1 MSTIPIVPR
10 WNWPVSDDNNS
21 IHHKSGTASK
31 SAGKRRRSGRD
42 DEYLSQP
49 RQMAEHHRNKSKAI
63 QERRIKRARTP
74 LISGQR
80 LPVNRLVELL
90 DKSQLKTIL
99 EAVMAQHPEV
109 AQTIQ
114 KCATKPSPEAI
125 INLIQEKAAQIAAHL
140 PYKCDVESDYSYI
153 RVKPFLTEF
162 LDCISDFILDLLPPM
177 DSVLPTSCFILH
189 TITTL
194 IHELPNFSNNEYQYT
209 KAVAYQQLANLWL
222 TLLTR
227 HQKAE
232 EGDSEDANTLSSSTP
247 EPPLEWLKTVESM
260 KLLEHLEKHN
270 EASEGKFAAVVDYL
284 KVEIGNHPQFAISCS
299 PEAVAPQGSIFNDLI
314 TVDYSNYSIA
324 TNTSR

>member
-1 MSTIPIVPR
+1 MSTIPELPR
-10 WNWPVSDDNNS
+10 WNWPVVDENNHL
-21 IHHKSGTASK
+21 ISGSASK
-31 SAGKRRRSGRD
+31 TGGKRRRGRD

-49 RQMAEHHRNKSKAI
+49 RQLVEHQRNKPKTL

-74 LISGQR
+74 LISGQS

-90 DKSQLKTIL
+90 DQSQLRNIL

-109 AQTIQ
+109 ALTVQ
-114 KCATKPSPEAI
+114 KCATKPTPEAVI
-125 INLIQEKAAQIAAHL
+125 VLIQEKAAQIAAHL

-177 DSVLPTSCFILH
+177 ESVLSSSCFILH

-194 IHELPNFSNNEYQYT
+194 LHELPNFSNNEYQYT
-209 KAVAYQQLANLWL
+209 KAIAYQQLATLWL
-222 TLLTR
+222 TLLSR
-227 HQKAE
+227 HQRIE
-232 EGDSEDANTLSSSTP
+232 DRESEDANALSANSP
-247 EPPLEWLKTVESM
+247 EPPLEWLKTVENM

-270 EASEGKFAAVVDYL
+270 EASEGKFAAVVEFL
-284 KVEIGNHPQFAISCS
+284 RVELGNHPQLAISCS

>member
-1 MSTIPIVPR
+1 MSTLPEIPR
-10 WNWPVSDDNNS
+10 WNWPVADDKNS
-21 IHHKSGTASK
+21 LHHKAGTAPK
-31 SAGKRRRSGRD
+31 SSGKRRRGRD
-42 DEYLSQP
+42 DDYLSQP
-49 RQMAEHHRNKSKAI
+49 RQLGEHQRNKSKVL
-63 QERRIKRARTP
+63 QERRVKRARIP

-90 DKSQLKTIL
+90 DQSQLKHIL

-114 KCATKPSPEAI
+114 KCATKPSPDAI
-125 INLIQEKAAQIAAHL
+125 LDLIKEKAAQIAAHL

-162 LDCISDFILDLLPPM
+162 LDCISDFILDLLPPIE
-177 DSVLPTSCFILH
+177 SVFSTSCFILH

-194 IHELPNFSNNEYQYT
+194 IHELPNFSNNEFQYT
-209 KAVAYQQLANLWL
+209 RAIAYQQLANLWL
-222 TLLTR
+222 TLLSR
-227 HQKAE
+227 HQSFE
-232 EGDSEDANTLSSSTP
+232 EREFEDVNSLSANTP
-247 EPPLEWLKTVESM
+247 EPSLEWLKTVESM

-270 EASEGKFAAVVDYL
+270 EATEGKFAAVVDFL
-284 KVEIGNHPQFAISCS
+284 KAELGNHAQLAISCS